1 MIKHTARGDTM
12 TVVLEGELD
21 HHSAQSVRADL
32 ESLIASPHVRHLV
45 LDLGKLSF
53 MDSSGIGVV
62 LGRYKTLAKRGGS
75 VAVRSP
81 NAHVDRSFAMSGLY
95 QIVDKLC

>member
-1 MIKHTARGDTM
+1 MIKHNERGDTM
-12 TVVLEGELD
+12 TVILEGELD
-21 HHSAQSVRADL
+21 HHSAERMRTEL
-32 ESLIASPHVRHLV
+32 ESLIASPHVKHLV

-62 LGRYKTLAKRGGS
+62 LGRYKTLARRGGS

-81 NAHVDRSFAMSGLY
+81 NAHVDRIFAMSGLY
-95 QIVDKLC
+95 QIVDKL

>member
-21 HHSAQSVRADL
+21 HHSAQSVRAEL

-45 LDLGKLSF
+45 LDLGMLSF

-81 NAHVDRSFAMSGLY
+81 NAHVDRIFAMSGLY
-95 QIVDKLC
+95 QIVDKL

>member
-21 HHSAQSVRADL
+21 HHSAQSVRAEL

-75 VAVRSP
+75 VSVRSP
-81 NAHVDRSFAMSGLY
+81 NAHVNRIFAMSGLY
-95 QIVDKLC
+95 QLVEKL

>member
-12 TVVLEGELD
+12 TAVLEGELD
-21 HHSAQSVRADL
+21 HHSAQSVRAEL

-62 LGRYKTLAKRGGS
+62 LGRYKTLAKRGGT

-81 NAHVDRSFAMSGLY
+81 NAHVDRIFAMSGLY
-95 QIVDKLC
+95 QIVDKL

>member
-21 HHSAQSVRADL
+21 HHSAQSVRAEL

-75 VAVRSP
+75 VAVSSP
-81 NAHVDRSFAMSGLY
+81 NAHVDRIFAMSGLY
-95 QIVDKLC
+95 QIVDKL

>member
-1 MIKHTARGDTM
+1 MIKHNERGDTM

-21 HHSAQSVRADL
+21 HHSAERMRTGL
-32 ESLIASPHVRHLV
+32 ESLIASPHVKHLV

-62 LGRYKTLAKRGGS
+62 LGRYKTLARRGGS

-81 NAHVDRSFAMSGLY
+81 NAHVDRIFAMSGLY
-95 QIVDKLC
+95 QIVDKL

>member
-1 MIKHTARGDTM
+1 MIKHSARGDTV
-12 TVVLEGELD
+12 TVALEGELD
-21 HHSAQSVRADL
+21 HHSAQSVRAEL

-53 MDSSGIGVV
+53 MDSSGIG
-62 LGRYKTLAKRGGS
+62 KTLAKRGGS

-81 NAHVDRSFAMSGLY
+81 NAHVNRIFAMSGLY
-95 QIVDKLC
+95 QLVEKL

>member
-1 MIKHTARGDTM
+1 MIKHTARGDTI

-21 HHSAQSVRADL
+21 HHSAQSVRAEL

-81 NAHVDRSFAMSGLY
+81 NAHVDRIFAMSGLY
-95 QIVDKLC
+95 QIVDKL

>member
-1 MIKHTARGDTM
+1 MIKHSARGDTV
-12 TVVLEGELD
+12 TVALEGELD
-21 HHSAQSVRADL
+21 HHSAQSVRAEL

-45 LDLGKLSF
+45 LDLGKLSV

-75 VAVRSP
+75 VSVRSP
-81 NAHVDRSFAMSGLY
+81 NAHVNRIFAMSGLY
-95 QIVDKLC
+95 QLVEKL

>member
-1 MIKHTARGDTM
+1 MIKHSARGDTV
-12 TVVLEGELD
+12 TVALEGELD
-21 HHSAQSVRADL
+21 HHSAQSVRAEL
-32 ESLIASPHVRHLV
+32 ESLIASPHILHLV
-45 LDLGKLSF
+45 LDRGKLSF

-81 NAHVDRSFAMSGLY
+81 NAHVNRIFAMSGLY
-95 QIVDKLC
+95 QLVEKL

>member
-21 HHSAQSVRADL
+21 HHSAQSVRAEL

-75 VAVRSP
+75 VSVRSP
-81 NAHVDRSFAMSGLY
+81 NAHVDRIFAMSGLY
-95 QIVDKLC
+95 QIVDKM

>member
-21 HHSAQSVRADL
+21 HHSAQSVRAEL

-81 NAHVDRSFAMSGLY
+81 NAHVDRIFTMSGLY
-95 QIVDKLC
+95 QIVDKL